1 MSLDR
6 TTAFRAK
13 VVSAQEEETEERTA
27 QEATRDAELEQLRAQ
42 HPEVVA
48 LLKSDDGWFW
58 PRPHEP
64 LPEKKAP
71 EGCFFLFRGWYD
83 NQDGRGSGRTFW
95 KLKVVEASV
104 REVIDKIIK
113 LENTGMTRTT
123 DDISGVRFFG

>member
-6 TTAFRAK
+6 TAAYRDK
-13 VVSAQEEETEERTA
+13 VVSAEKKDAEERGA
-27 QEATRDAELEQLRAQ
+27 QEATRNAELEQLRAQ

-48 LLKSDDGWFW
+48 ILKSDDGWFW
-58 PRPHEP
+58 PRPHAP

-71 EGCFFLFRGWYD
+71 EGCFFLLRGWHD
-83 NQDGRGSGRTFW
+83 DGSGRTFW
-95 KLKVVEASV
+95 KLKVIDASV

-123 DDISGVRFFG
+123 DDVSGVKFFG